1 MYKQVVAMGIM
12 WVAGAGFV
20 IADQQILDD
29 LIVDGS
35 LAVGQD
41 AVNGE
46 DFGFDTI
53 RLKEN
58 NLRIHFSDTSTS
70 GSFPSTDWRI
80 VINDSSNG
88 GDNYFA
94 IEDAD
99 AGQLVFRVDAG
110 APANA
115 LKVDGEGDV
124 GIGLENPVLELHVAG
139 GDTPGLR
146 LEQDGTEGW
155 TPQAWDLAGNEDNF
169 FIRDVTHASAIPF
182 RIQPGAPDN
191 ALTVKASGKTGIG
204 TWNPQAKLHV
214 EASVNEVGA
223 LLVGPATVV
232 PTTTL
237 HVEGNRA
244 SRHGGG
250 AYLLDGGTLL
260 NCTLSGNEALEDGG
274 GALLVRGGKL
284 VNCTL
289 SGNSAGGTA
298 GGAMLYEGGSLNN
311 SIVWN
316 NSSAGDRQDVYDA
329 TGAGTVRYTCA
340 SDGVTNGVNGC
351 ITSSPAFVSANDF
364 RLTADSP
371 CINAGSNDLVQV
383 STDLAGNPRLVGAS
397 VDLGAYERQ
406 LVIDQN
412 GPLAVA
418 MSEDGHPTAWAAPAL
433 SASAGNAH
441 AVLSWSVSGE
451 ATRGTAT
458 VAGTGNSPSTFIY
471 APDANVNGSDSFT
484 VQVTDGSD
492 TNTIAVH
499 VTIDPVVDPADV
511 TLGALAHTYDGT
523 AHAAIATTSPTNLTV
538 ELTYDGGALA
548 PTNAGR
554 YQVVATVVDP
564 VYSG

>member
-99 AGQLVFRVDAG
+99 AGRLVFRVDAG

-237 HVEGNRA
+237 HVEGN
-244 SRHGGG
+244 
-250 AYLLDGGTLL
+250 AYIGGTLEIASRRAL
-260 NCTLSGNEALEDGG
+260 KENIGSVSSDEAMAAFKALEPVRFNYIGEDESQLGFIAEDVPELVATKNRRSVSPMDFSALLTRVVQDQQQTIDRQQATIDTLSQRLEALE
-274 GALLVRGGKL
+274 K
-284 VNCTL
+284 
-289 SGNSAGGTA
+289 
-298 GGAMLYEGGSLNN
+298 
-311 SIVWN
+311 
-316 NSSAGDRQDVYDA
+316 
-329 TGAGTVRYTCA
+329 
-340 SDGVTNGVNGC
+340 
-351 ITSSPAFVSANDF
+351 
-364 RLTADSP
+364 RLE
-371 CINAGSNDLVQV
+371 Q
-383 STDLAGNPRLVGAS
+383 
-397 VDLGAYERQ
+397 
-406 LVIDQN
+406 
-412 GPLAVA
+412 
-418 MSEDGHPTAWAAPAL
+418 
-433 SASAGNAH
+433 
-441 AVLSWSVSGE
+441 GE
-451 ATRGTAT
+451 
-458 VAGTGNSPSTFIY
+458 
-471 APDANVNGSDSFT
+471 
-484 VQVTDGSD
+484 
-492 TNTIAVH
+492 
-499 VTIDPVVDPADV
+499 
-511 TLGALAHTYDGT
+511 
-523 AHAAIATTSPTNLTV
+523 
-538 ELTYDGGALA
+538 
-548 PTNAGR
+548 
-554 YQVVATVVDP
+554 
-564 VYSG
+564 